1 MFVFLPVLRSMVTA
15 TAFQI
20 LVSNNAPIKA
30 IIDNAIVTLEV
41 RGVGGARGGLGSRVF
56 RRHCWSLFQGVLPAA
71 AEDAPT
77 IVITAH
83 YDSFGLAPV
92 SRTIHDKTHTFFLR

>member
-1 MFVFLPVLRSMVTA
+1 MVTA

-20 LVSNNAPIKA
+20 LVSNNGPIKA
-30 IIDNAIVTLEV
+30 IIDNAIVALEV
-41 RGVGGARGGLGSRVF
+41 RGVRGPGGDNPPGSRVF
-56 RRHCWSLFQGVLPAA
+56 RRVCHCWSLFQGVLPAV

-77 IVITAH
+77 VVITAH

-92 SRTIHDKTHTFFLR
+92 SRTIHDKTLCQDFFFFLFC